1 MINVGYVR
9 PMGPVP
15 PLSAIN
21 VVELDDAQ
29 TALLLSSRNKPKMGI
44 PLFTFLR
51 KTPEESDGE

>member
-1 MINVGYVR
+1 
-9 PMGPVP
+9 MGPVP